1 MLRVCTYLLLNI
13 AEDVR
18 VEEKMRRKNIVG
30 LLVRML
36 ERESPDLLLLV
47 VSFLKKLSVYM
58 ENKDDMVSHCVCII
72 VLLFEYKVQEIFYIL
87 RSHISYKDMVL
98 VSWEQADLNIV
109 EKVSRLVCTDNSDL
123 LNVTVRLL
131 LNLSF
136 DAGLRAKMIKVG
148 LLPKLVA
155 LIREY

>member
-58 ENKDDMVSHCVCII
+58 ENKDDMVSSCVCIAVLQFEAKVHEI
-72 VLLFEYKVQEIFYIL
+72 V
-87 RSHISYKDMVL
+87 
-98 VSWEQADLNIV
+98 
-109 EKVSRLVCTDNSDL
+109 
-123 LNVTVRLL
+123 
-131 LNLSF
+131 
-136 DAGLRAKMIKVG
+136 
-148 LLPKLVA
+148 
-155 LIREY
+155 